1 MNQNIWSRVLVGA
14 AATFLVVMV
23 ATVVYCAGWFGGVGA
38 GYAARVSERGAG
50 RVIIVKDGV
59 EVPDRPPTPEERLM
73 ASQLGA
79 DQAFNVDDKRVVAR
93 IGGEW
98 FRYERESGRLVL
110 KLNEKKQD

>member
-14 AATFLVVMV
+14 AATCLVVMV
-23 ATVVYCAGWFGGVGA
+23 ATVIYCAGWFGGVGA

-50 RVIIVKDGV
+50 RVIVVKDGV
-59 EVPDRPPTPEERLM
+59 EIPDRPPTAEERLM

-79 DQAFNVDDKRVVAR
+79 DSAFNVDDKRVVAR
-93 IGGEW
+93 IDGEW

-110 KLNEKKQD
+110 KLDENKQD